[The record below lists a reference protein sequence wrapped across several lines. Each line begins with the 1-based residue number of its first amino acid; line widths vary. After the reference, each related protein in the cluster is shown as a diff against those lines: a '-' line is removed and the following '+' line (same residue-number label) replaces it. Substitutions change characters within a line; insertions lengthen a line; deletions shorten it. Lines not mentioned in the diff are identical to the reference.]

1 MRVDVC
7 GHRVGPLGAI
17 VCGRRVA
24 ACGAGLAAPAQP
36 YDTRS
41 RPGNDLD
48 AVLLKSGVKF
58 GAFIRICPKT
68 THSQAKFMQQL
79 IKVSRSRLQ
88 SSSGFNL

>member
-1 MRVDVC
+1 MC
-7 GHRVGPLGAI
+7 GQLLSAKGCMLI
-17 VCGRRVA
+17 
-24 ACGAGLAAPAQP
+24 
-36 YDTRS
+36 S
-41 RPGNDLD
+41 KE
-48 AVLLKSGVKF
+48 LKSGVKF

>member
-1 MRVDVC
+1 MKSC
-7 GHRVGPLGAI
+7 SGKL
-17 VCGRRVA
+17 GRRAIMPLLVA
-24 ACGAGLAAPAQP
+24 VLACGLLRMP
-36 YDTRS
+36 
-41 RPGNDLD
+41 
-48 AVLLKSGVKF
+48 VILKSGVKF